1 MVVRE
6 GDPQPSLHNRTVALA
21 RLRCELMVN
30 ECRAIP
36 VGLYIYRH
44 RLCETRTKQSIRG
57 SHLPLGSIQGM
68 SPYRKKT
75 YKNYIFGVF
84 WASRLISMNKKRSL
98 VASNYNSPTKTD
110 LEF

>member
-57 SHLPLGSIQGM
+57 SH
-68 SPYRKKT
+68 
-75 YKNYIFGVF
+75 KNYIFGVF